1 MAGIE
6 EKEEKRV
13 FVLPG
18 EIAVTRQPVVFSTL
32 LGSCVTVLLY
42 NKAQKCGGMNHF
54 MLPGGDSPSMQSKY
68 GDWATKKLL
77 DSMLAIDPRRENL
90 EAHIYGGAAV
100 VGHLNSGFDIGQ
112 RNVIIAEKILKE
124 YGINVVQRRTGGDAG
139 MKIFFDNYQGT
150 VQIRFVQKSELT
162 LQMEAKKKD
171 LAGRKIR
178 VLVVDDSATV
188 RGIISKALAMDD
200 EIHVVGEAQDAFD
213 AREKILELDPDVITL
228 DIIMPKMDG
237 ISFLKKLMVHYPK
250 PVIVVSSVAQR
261 GSAMRIRANDI
272 GAVDVVDKEDLKLY
286 QGLETVR
293 RILSSKIKIAAGAH
307 VKAKKAEDVSGI

>member
-1 MAGIE
+1 MAVN
-6 EKEEKRV
+6 EEKRI

-18 EIAVTRQPVVFSTL
+18 EIAVTRQPAVFSTL
-32 LGSCVTVLLY
+32 LGSCVAVLVH
-42 NKAQKCGGMNHF
+42 NKALKFGGMNHF
-54 MLPGGDSPSMQSKY
+54 MLPTGDSPSMQSKY
-68 GDWATKKLL
+68 GDWSTKKLL
-77 DSMLAIDPRRENL
+77 DSILSIDAKRENL
-90 EAHIYGGAAV
+90 EAGVYGGAAV
-100 VGHLNSGFDIGQ
+100 VGHLNSGFEIGQ
-112 RNVIIAEKILKE
+112 RNVIMAEKILKE
-124 YGINVVQRRTGGDAG
+124 YGIPVTHRKTGGEAG
-139 MKIFFDNYQGT
+139 MKIFFDNYQGE
-150 VQIRFVQKSELT
+150 VNIRYVQKSELT

-188 RGIISKALAMDD
+188 RGIITKAITMDE
-200 EIHVVGEAQDAFD
+200 EIHVIGEAQDAFD

-261 GSAMRIRANDI
+261 GSAMRLRAEDI

-286 QGLETVR
+286 QGIDTVR
-293 RILSSKIKIAAGAH
+293 RVLVTKIKLAAASH
-307 VKAKKAEDVSGI
+307 VKAKKAEDVASI

>member
-1 MAGIE
+1 MKGIAIMDD
-6 EKEEKRV
+6 KKV

-18 EIAVTRQPVVFSTL
+18 EIAMTKQPVIFSTL
-32 LGSCVTVLLY
+32 LGSCVAVVLF
-42 NKAQKCGGMNHF
+42 NKVMKFGGMNHF
-54 MLPGGDSPSMQSKY
+54 MLPGGDSPSMKNKY
-68 GDWATKKLL
+68 GDQSTRKLI
-77 DSMLAIDPRRENL
+77 DSMLAIDPRKDNL
-90 EAHIYGGAAV
+90 EAHLYGGAAV

-112 RNVIIAEKILKE
+112 RNVIIAEQILKE
-124 YGINVVQRRTGGDAG
+124 YDIPVVRRKTGGEAG
-139 MKIFFDNYQGT
+139 MKIFFDNSQGT
-150 VQIRFVQKSELT
+150 VEIRYVQKSELT

-200 EIHVVGEAQDAFD
+200 EIHVIGEAQDAYD
-213 AREKILELDPDVITL
+213 ARGKILELDPDVITL

-261 GSAMRIRANDI
+261 GSAMRIRAGDI

-293 RILSSKIKIAAGAH
+293 RILASKIKIVASAH
-307 VKAKKAEDVSGI
+307 IRAKKPEDVAHI